1 MQRTEEDIMIHF
13 GTGGWRAIIGDEF
26 TKANIQ
32 LVAKA
37 VVTRIRDEGVEDLP
51 VVLGYDRRF
60 LSREAMIWCGEVLA
74 SNGIKAM
81 MIGESSP
88 TPLVMYYTMVHHLK
102 YGIMVTASHNPS
114 LYNGL
119 KVIMEE
125 GRDANE
131 TVTGDLEQRIAQI
144 MENDTTAPVRDLS
157 ALEAEGLAVFFN
169 PIDEYLD
176 AILGKIDIFAIR
188 NAHLRIAIDP
198 LFGVSMRSLN
208 TIFSTARCDIH
219 MLHSEHD
226 TLFAGK
232 LPSPDESTIRTLQN
246 YVTDYNFDMGI
257 ATDGDADRIGLIDDE
272 GRYIT
277 ANEILC
283 ILYYYFLEYK
293 GMRTPVVKNLATT
306 SLLNRIAEAYG
317 QTCYEVPVGF
327 KHISAKMAETG
338 AYIGGESSGGL
349 TVMGHI
355 NGKDAIYAA
364 ALLVETIAKTG
375 KKPSQL
381 IQEVADRFGTYKT
394 CECNVTFPADRKEGL
409 VDRIYHLH
417 DIPDF
422 GIPIVS
428 ESYEDGC
435 KVSFGDGWILIR
447 FSGTEPLLRIFCEFP
462 EEQYSEAVRLCQEV
476 RDYYGI

>member
-1 MQRTEEDIMIHF
+1 MIYF

-37 VVTRIRDEGVEDLP
+37 VVQKIQDEEAADLP
-51 VVLGYDRRF
+51 VIVGYDRRF
-60 LSREAMIWCGEVLA
+60 LSREAMIWIGEVLA

-81 MIGESSP
+81 LVGESSP
-88 TPLVMYYTMVHHLK
+88 TPLIMYYTMVHHLK
-102 YGIMVTASHNPS
+102 YGMMVTASHNPS
-114 LYNGL
+114 LYNGI
-119 KVIMEE
+119 KVITAG

-131 TVTGDLEQRIAQI
+131 TVTGDLERRIREI
-144 MENDTTAPVRDLS
+144 SEKDTTAPIRNIEELQ
-157 ALEAEGLAVFFN
+157 AEGSVVFFN

-176 AILGKIDIFAIR
+176 AILGKIDVFAIR

-198 LFGVSMRSLN
+198 LYGVSMRSLN

-219 MLHSEHD
+219 MLHAEHD

-232 LPSPDESTIRTLQN
+232 MPSPDESTVRTLQN

-306 SLLNRIAEAYG
+306 SLLNKIAEAYG
-317 QTCYEVPVGF
+317 QVCYEVPVGF

-364 ALLVETIAKTG
+364 SLLVETIAKTG
-375 KKPSQL
+375 KKPSL
-381 IQEVADRFGTYKT
+381 LMKEVSDRFGSYKT
-394 CECNVTFPADRKEGL
+394 CECNVIFHADRKEGL
-409 VDRIYHLH
+409 VERIYSQH

-422 GIPIVS
+422 GLKIIS

-435 KVSFGDGWILIR
+435 KVQFEDGWILIR

-462 EEQYSEAVRLCQEV
+462 EDRFSEAEHLCQIV
-476 RDYYGI
+476 RDYYEI

>member
-1 MQRTEEDIMIHF
+1 MIHF
-13 GTGGWRAIIGDEF
+13 GTGGWRAVIGDEF

-37 VVTRIRDEGVEDLP
+37 VVHRIKEERAENLP
-51 VVLGYDRRF
+51 VVVGYDRRF
-60 LSREAMIWCGEVLA
+60 LSREAMVWIGEVLA

-81 MIGESSP
+81 LVGAASP
-88 TPLVMYYTMVHHLK
+88 TPLIMYYTMVHHLR
-102 YGIMVTASHNPS
+102 YGMMVTASHNPS
-114 LYNGL
+114 LYNGI
-119 KVIMEE
+119 KIITAE

-131 TVTGDLEQRIAQI
+131 TVTRDLERRIAEI
-144 MENDTTAPVRDLS
+144 TENDTTAPVRS
-157 ALEAEGLAVFFN
+157 ADDLEAEGKIVFFN

-176 AILGKIDIFAIR
+176 AILDKIDVHAIR

-198 LFGVSMRSLN
+198 LYGVSMRSLN
-208 TIFSTARCDIH
+208 TIFSTARCDIQ

-257 ATDGDADRIGLIDDE
+257 ATDGDADRIGLIDDK
-272 GRYIT
+272 GQYIT

-293 GMRTPVVKNLATT
+293 GMKTPVVKNLATT
-306 SLLNRIAEAYG
+306 CLLNKIADAYG
-317 QTCYEVPVGF
+317 QKCYEVPVGF
-327 KHISAKMAETG
+327 KYISAKMAETG

-364 ALLVETIAKTG
+364 ALLVETIARTG
-375 KKPSQL
+375 KKPSEL
-381 IQEVADRFGTYKT
+381 MQEVSDRFGSYRT
-394 CECNVTFPADRKEGL
+394 CECNVTFRADRKEEL
-409 VDRIYHLH
+409 IDRIYTRH

-422 GIPIVS
+422 GTEILT

-435 KVSFGDGWILIR
+435 KLTFSGGWILIR
-447 FSGTEPLLRIFCEFP
+447 FSGTEPLLRIFCELPSDRF
-462 EEQYSEAVRLCQEV
+462 EDAKRMCETVRE
-476 RDYYGI
+476 YYEI

>member
-1 MQRTEEDIMIHF
+1 MIHF
-13 GTGGWRAIIGDEF
+13 GTGGWRAVIGDEF

-37 VVTRIRDEGVEDLP
+37 VVHRIKEEHAEDLP
-51 VVLGYDRRF
+51 VVVGYDRRF
-60 LSREAMIWCGEVLA
+60 LSREAMIWIGQVLA
-74 SNGIKAM
+74 SNGITAM
-81 MIGESSP
+81 LIGESSP
-88 TPLVMYYTMVHHLK
+88 TPLIMYYTMVHHLK
-102 YGIMVTASHNPS
+102 YGMMVTASHNPS
-114 LYNGL
+114 LYNGI
-119 KVIMEE
+119 KIIMEE

-131 TVTGDLEQRIAQI
+131 VVTRDLESRIAEI
-144 MENDTTAPVRDLS
+144 EKNDTTAPLVDIET
-157 ALEAEGLAVFFN
+157 LEAEEKLVFFN

-176 AILGKIDIFAIR
+176 AILDKVDIHAIR

-198 LFGVSMRSLN
+198 LYGVSMRSLN

-219 MLHSEHD
+219 MLHAEHD

-232 LPSPDESTIRTLQN
+232 LPAPDESTVRTLQN
-246 YVTDYNFDMGI
+246 YVTDYKFDMGI

-306 SLLNRIAEAYG
+306 VLLDKIAEAYH

-327 KHISAKMAETG
+327 KYISAKMAETG

-375 KKPSQL
+375 KKPSML
-381 IQEVADRFGTYKT
+381 MKEVAEKFGTYRT
-394 CECNVTFPADRKEGL
+394 CECNVTFRADRKDNL
-409 VDRIYHLH
+409 IDRIYHQH

-422 GIPIVS
+422 GQEIVS

-435 KVSFGDGWILIR
+435 KVKFKDGWILIR

-462 EEQYSEAVRLCQEV
+462 EDRYEEAQRLCQVV
-476 RDYYGI
+476 RDYYEI

>member
-1 MQRTEEDIMIHF
+1 MIHF
-13 GTGGWRAIIGDEF
+13 GTGGWRAVIGDEF

-37 VVTRIRDEGVEDLP
+37 VVHRIREEQMEVFP
-51 VVLGYDRRF
+51 VVVGYDRRF
-60 LSREAMIWCGEVLA
+60 LSREAMIWIGEVLA
-74 SNGIKAM
+74 SNGIKALLVD
-81 MIGESSP
+81 EASP
-88 TPLVMYYTMVHHLK
+88 TPLIMYYTMVHHLK
-102 YGIMVTASHNPS
+102 YGMMVTASHNPS
-114 LYNGL
+114 LYNGI
-119 KVIMEE
+119 KVITEG
-125 GRDANE
+125 GRDAKE
-131 TVTGDLEQRIAQI
+131 DVTQDLERRIRLLS
-144 MENDTTAPVRDLS
+144 EEDSTAPVRNSEDL
-157 ALEAEGLAVFFN
+157 EREGLIEFFN

-176 AILGKIDIFAIR
+176 AILDKIDIHAIR

-198 LFGVSMRSLN
+198 LYGVSLRSLN
-208 TIFSTARCDIH
+208 TIFSTARCDVK
-219 MLHSEHD
+219 MLHAEHD

-232 LPSPDESTIRTLQN
+232 MPSPDENTVRYLQN

-257 ATDGDADRIGLIDDE
+257 ATDGDADRIGLIDNN

-306 SLLNRIAEAYG
+306 CMLEKIAAAYS

-327 KHISAKMAETG
+327 KYISAKMAETG

-364 ALLVETIAKTG
+364 SLLVETIAKTG
-375 KKPSQL
+375 KKPSEL
-381 IQEVADRFGTYKT
+381 MKEVTDRFGSYRT
-394 CECNVTFPADRKEGL
+394 CECNVTFRADRKEGL
-409 VDRIYHLH
+409 IDRIYRQHE
-417 DIPDF
+417 IPDF
-422 GIPIVS
+422 GKTVVS

-435 KVSFGDGWILIR
+435 KIRFEDGWILIR
-447 FSGTEPLLRIFCEFP
+447 FSGTEPLLRIFCELP
-462 EEQYSEAVRLCQEV
+462 EEQYPEAWKLCEIVKQ
-476 RDYYGI
+476 YYEL